1 MQNSYDNVF
10 GNHLTENDQALVSR
24 FLTEN
29 DFSKNT
35 IRAFSNDISKFMH
48 WFTSANN
55 EMLDVQRIT
64 TRDIADFKDYL
75 KKTMAVSS
83 VNRHLV
89 SIRRFLGWLN
99 DHGLISSNPAKK
111 VKELKKQALAPKGL
125 SQSEVRKLLRELEI
139 RHDLRA
145 NAIFHLF
152 LFTGCRVG
160 DLIKLELHDIAIT
173 ERTGSVIFKNGKGG
187 KQRIVPLPL
196 QARRAIT
203 DYLQCRPRVSCIEL
217 FIGERGPL
225 TESGITA
232 LCMKY
237 SALVGFK
244 IHPHLL
250 RHTFAHQ
257 FLKDNANDLVSLAQI
272 LGHENINTTCRY
284 TLRKQDDLQ
293 ETAERLSY

>member
-1 MQNSYDNVF
+1 VQNSDDNVF
-10 GNHLTENDQALVSR
+10 GNHLAENAQGLINR
-24 FLTEN
+24 FLNEN

-35 IRAFSNDISKFMH
+35 VRAFSNDISKFVH

-75 KKTMAVSS
+75 KKTMATSS
-83 VNRHLV
+83 VNRHIV
-89 SIRRFLGWLN
+89 SVRRFLGWLN

-125 SQSEVRKLLRELEI
+125 SPSEVRKLLREIEI

-152 LFTGCRVG
+152 LYSGCRLG
-160 DLIKLELHDIAIT
+160 DLIKLELQNIAIT

-196 QARRAIT
+196 AARRAIT
-203 DYLQCRPRVSCIEL
+203 DYLQSRPRVSCNEL

-225 TESGITA
+225 TESGVTA
-232 LCMKY
+232 LCTKY

-244 IHPHLL
+244 IHPHLM